1 MQKFL
6 AHHRARHF
14 PSHDSYPSAIV
25 LAQSRP
31 RSPAGLSALL
41 ASHVVHR
48 RPARRPGSLMSR
60 FYCGEC
66 SSAPRR
72 AFVILALQL
81 LGSIL
86 YSHNGFASAPHAC
99 DASAIA
105 RGHSTFLRGARFC
118 ITVSMPRDIRHI
130 SRTIV
135 SSTLSRRWVPHLV
148 WDPAGRDGA
157 RRSHLVNRYS
167 CMQNRGAVRGERGA
181 VWASGVRSVRRD
193 AESALAL
200 ACRTRGCRSKQP
212 VHLPP
217 LLQTA
222 VDRR

>member
-41 ASHVVHR
+41 ASHVAPLPDV
-48 RPARRPGSLMSR
+48 MSR

-157 RRSHLVNRYS
+157 RRRCKPYS